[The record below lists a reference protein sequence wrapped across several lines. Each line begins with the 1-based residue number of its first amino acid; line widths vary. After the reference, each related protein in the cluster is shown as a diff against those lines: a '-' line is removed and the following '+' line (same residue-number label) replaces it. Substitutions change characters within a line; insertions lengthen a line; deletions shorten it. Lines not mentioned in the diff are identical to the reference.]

1 MYLPLFLSMQSDIPR
16 ADIYHCVATGYSGIM
31 GGMAKI
37 LYPESRLIIS
47 EHGIYTRE
55 REEEIIKS
63 DWIQSIYKNIWIE
76 QFKKMSLL
84 AYDKANVVTSLY
96 ARARE
101 LQIELGCKE
110 SKTIITPNGLAFC
123 QILFYPSA
131 PTHGY

>member
-1 MYLPLFLSMQSDIPR
+1 MGPDFLEASMRNYELKHGEIVFSDFLWTMRSMYLPLFLSMQSDIPR

-84 AYDKANVVTSLY
+84 AYD
-96 ARARE
+96 
-101 LQIELGCKE
+101 
-110 SKTIITPNGLAFC
+110 
-123 QILFYPSA
+123 
-131 PTHGY
+131 